1 MLPGIG
7 WSAFAIPAYKY
18 IVSSIFDRSF
28 ITSEDGGVALTGIGA
43 SSIDCF
49 TQDPTIK
56 RIASQISKK
65 AGGMVETNISIPM
78 FAFTYIRKVAQ
89 EIAQNQMKSALGI
102 PDYMNPIRVYYI
114 TVKIYN
120 SDEEYIFGGRCDY
133 YGVNQFEF
141 SSKNTMI
148 RQKVQSRYRNRL
160 LVSLQDCYKQQRL
173 EYTEAIVGDLF
184 FDFESERY
192 VNAE

>member
-1 MLPGIG
+1 MCK
-7 WSAFAIPAYKY
+7 AI
-18 IVSSIFDRSF
+18 
-28 ITSEDGGVALTGIGA
+28 LT
-43 SSIDCF
+43 
-49 TQDPTIK
+49 
-56 RIASQISKK
+56 IS
-65 AGGMVETNISIPM
+65 
-78 FAFTYIRKVAQ
+78 
-89 EIAQNQMKSALGI
+89 
-102 PDYMNPIRVYYI
+102 IRVYYI